1 MRLKTGT
8 FLSPSIYTVDAIIC
22 IINPRLVSQA
32 EPTASTQGA
41 GSEGIADAGGVAM
54 GLFGH
59 LRRELPGN
67 RNRQQRDLA
76 L

>member
-32 EPTASTQGA
+32 GRRRFDPGLPLQLSRRGQVGLEPPQVSD
-41 GSEGIADAGGVAM
+41 S
-54 GLFGH
+54 
-59 LRRELPGN
+59 
-67 RNRQQRDLA
+67 
-76 L
+76 